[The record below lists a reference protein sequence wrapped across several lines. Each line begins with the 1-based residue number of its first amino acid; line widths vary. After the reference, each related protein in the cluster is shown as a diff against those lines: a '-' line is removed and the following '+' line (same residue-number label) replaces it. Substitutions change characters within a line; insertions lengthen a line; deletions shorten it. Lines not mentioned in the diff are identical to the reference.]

1 MLAKKRV
8 DGNVRGRLG
17 QSHPLSEPAEANHSI
32 SISISKFIH
41 PSRSNDR
48 KGFMCQM
55 IVDLRKYR
63 YIIVSDSSAEVT
75 MIDRG
80 VKPFTSRSS

>member
-17 QSHPLSEPAEANHSI
+17 QSHPLPEPAEANH

-48 KGFMCQM
+48 EGFVCQM

-63 YIIVSDSSAEVT
+63 CIIVSDSSAEVT